1 MKKNI
6 LSIGIIGSLLTIIF
20 VGYYMFAGNPGK
32 SGNSL
37 NGAPAGAA
45 FTKESFPQ
53 SLAGSTLAGEVV
65 SGPDAMQNID
75 RLHGTSIT
83 IVEGYVVQ
91 YLGKNEVTVWVSVSA
106 NTDDALALFD
116 IMDKKMPASQVFTNR
131 EEMQVDGK
139 QVIKVLGMGQDHYYW
154 VRDKQVY
161 WIAVGGGDSL
171 NVLQEALKL

>member
-6 LSIGIIGSLLTIIF
+6 LSVFILAGLVTIIL
-20 VGYYMFAGNPGK
+20 VGYYMFVGNPAK
-32 SGNSL
+32 PGNTV
-37 NGAPAGAA
+37 NGSQGAA

-65 SGPDAMQNID
+65 SGPDAMQNIN
-75 RLHGTSIT
+75 RLHGASISV
-83 IVEGYVVQ
+83 VEGFIAQ
-91 YLGKNEVTVWVSVSA
+91 YLGKNEITVWVSVSA
-106 NTDDALALFD
+106 TTNDALALFD
-116 IMDKKMPASQVFTNR
+116 IMDKKMPASQMFTNR
-131 EEMQVDGK
+131 EELQMDGK

-171 NVLQEALKL
+171 TVLQEALKL